1 MSKGSIAITPNGI
14 MAFVSHLTQGRTIDK
29 VLTQSYGLYKL
40 LEAGN
45 CVMADRGFTIQEE
58 LEEVEIS

>member
-1 MSKGSIAITPNGI
+1 